1 MIVFFGE
8 IAGASHR
15 LRVAL
20 LCIMETG
27 LAPAAAV
34 TTQAIH
40 ILRPKLVVM
49 LGMCAGF
56 ETKGARMLDVLVAS
70 SSACWQE
77 GKLLED
83 RPAGNF
89 DPRGKIRNWSDATGR
104 DIERQLELQKAEFGN
119 ALEEFSRRREYL
131 ELARRWGAA
140 VSPQPNVRAGLVVSG
155 STVVASGELAKQ
167 VLQTFPNAIGLD
179 MEIFGVYTA
188 VFKAIGHPSEMV
200 SIKGV
205 ADLADSEKRDDAQA
219 LASELSANV
228 LKLFLKG
235 LSCLLPG

>member
-1 MIVFFGE
+1 M
-8 IAGASHR
+8 
-15 LRVAL
+15 
-20 LCIMETG
+20 
-27 LAPAAAV
+27 
-34 TTQAIH
+34 
-40 ILRPKLVVM
+40 
-49 LGMCAGF
+49 
-56 ETKGARMLDVLVAS
+56 
-70 SSACWQE
+70 
-77 GKLLED
+77 
-83 RPAGNF
+83 
-89 DPRGKIRNWSDATGR
+89 
-104 DIERQLELQKAEFGN
+104 
-119 ALEEFSRRREYL
+119 

-155 STVVASGELAKQ
+155 STVVASGESAKQ

-188 VFKAIGHPSEMV
+188 VFKATGHPSEMV